1 MAEVDQ
7 AVKALFQGHINDIA
21 HEAVPELRDLTP
33 VSAEPVLPTQRIADA
48 VYQAQLFAVPCIV
61 NIEIQLHGDKDMGWR
76 MDLYAARLMSIFE
89 RPVLSIVLWLEPS
102 AAIPPALHQN
112 MAGPYTFN
120 IRPIIYLEVYTMDAP
135 QVVKTGS
142 LGLLPLTPF
151 MQGATE
157 EVLIAAGL
165 RIEAEAA
172 HQDKRDLESILALFV
187 SRKHGS
193 DFSTILL
200 RRITNMN
207 TSFSQNFPL
216 YHQFHDEGIAE
227 GKAQGQ
233 AVGIAI
239 GKAEGEAVGLRES
252 FTLIWQA
259 RFGALPEDMAPHL
272 ETATVDELKALVAQ
286 AVTATQDQIRTQLG
300 M

>member
-1 MAEVDQ
+1 
-7 AVKALFQGHINDIA
+7 
-21 HEAVPELRDLTP
+21 
-33 VSAEPVLPTQRIADA
+33 
-48 VYQAQLFAVPCIV
+48 
-61 NIEIQLHGDKDMGWR
+61 

-102 AAIPPALHQN
+102 AAILPALHQN